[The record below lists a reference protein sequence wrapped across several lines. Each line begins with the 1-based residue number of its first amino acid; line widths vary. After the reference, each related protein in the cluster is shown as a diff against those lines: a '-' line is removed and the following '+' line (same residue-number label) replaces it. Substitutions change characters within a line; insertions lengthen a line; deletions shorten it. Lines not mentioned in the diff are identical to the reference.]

1 MTEVWK
7 DIKGYEGLYQV
18 SSTGRVRRLAG
29 VVVREQHGKAD
40 AVQPIRERILKS
52 AIRYDGYELVTL
64 CKDGKTKS
72 FLVHKLVANAFISNP
87 NDYNVINHIDED
99 KTHNSV
105 DNLEWCTSLYNNT
118 YNNIEIRRQEN
129 KKKHWKLVNGRRYYY

>member
-18 SSTGRVRRLAG
+18 SSIGRVRRLAG

-52 AIRYDGYELVTL
+52 AIRYDEYELVTL
-64 CKDGKTKS
+64 CKDGKTRS
-72 FLVHKLVANAFISNP
+72 FLVHKLAANAFISNP